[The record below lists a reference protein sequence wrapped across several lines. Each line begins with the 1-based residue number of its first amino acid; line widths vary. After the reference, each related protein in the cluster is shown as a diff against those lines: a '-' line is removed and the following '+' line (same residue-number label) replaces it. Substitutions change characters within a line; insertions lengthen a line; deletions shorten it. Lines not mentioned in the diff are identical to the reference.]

1 MNDFKIKPQGESNVS
16 VVTPEGLYVFEIHPD
31 GLHRVEFC
39 NSDYVAHDGDGVAL
53 IRREY
58 LLTYPQNGLIESGD
72 LIHPENVAIGGQVA
86 WFGSAQVYLYRSADE
101 VFLMMNRQ
109 PGTLDGITL
118 LSIKSDGIRLAP
130 VFAITNIAKMTLNFK
145 SPYGENEVIRVW
157 RK

>member
-16 VVTPEGLYVFEIHPD
+16 VVTPDGFYVFEIHPD
-31 GLHRVEFC
+31 GLHRIEFC

-58 LLTYPQNGLIESGD
+58 LYTYPQNVLIKWDD
-72 LIHPENVAIGGQVA
+72 LAHPKNVAIGGQVVQ
-86 WFGSAQVYLYRSADE
+86 FGSAQVYLYRRADE

-130 VFAITNIAKMTLNFK
+130 VVNIGSIAKMTLGFK
-145 SPYGENEVIRVW
+145 SLYGENEVIRVW

>member
-1 MNDFKIKPQGESNVS
+1 MNDFKIESHGKSNFS
-16 VVTPEGLYVFEIHPD
+16 VVAPDGLCIFEIHPD
-31 GLHRVEFC
+31 GLHRIKFC

-53 IRREY
+53 IRRKY
-58 LLTYPQNGLIESGD
+58 LLTYPQNGLIKSGD
-72 LIHPENVAIGGQVA
+72 LIHPENVAIGGQVVQ
-86 WFGSAQVYLYRSADE
+86 FGSAQVYLYRRADE

-130 VFAITNIAKMTLNFK
+130 VGNIGGIAKMTLSFK